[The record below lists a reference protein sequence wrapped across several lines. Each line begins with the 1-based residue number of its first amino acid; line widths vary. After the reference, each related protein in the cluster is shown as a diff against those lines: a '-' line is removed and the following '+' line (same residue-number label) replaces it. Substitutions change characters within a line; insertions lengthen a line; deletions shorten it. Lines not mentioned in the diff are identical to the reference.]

1 MGERMTMES
10 DRPVKVLIL
19 GAGKGGTALLELFT
33 STGVEVT
40 GVADINPKAPGLR
53 LARGL
58 NIPTAADATALIASN
73 GANLIVDVTGDPLM
87 PARIADHKAAD
98 VESLG
103 GTAARLLWT
112 LVQREQDLRAQLIQA
127 EKMAT
132 LGTFAAEVAH
142 DFNNPLYCIRE
153 FAAFIQEEQDP
164 AGMQDYAKE
173 ISKAVT
179 YLSSVAQRLSQYAR
193 SGHGDKPASD
203 LVHIP
208 DLLDQAVTMAR
219 YSVSTDALEVV
230 KDYGTVPAIRANSG
244 ELLQIFVNLVT
255 NAVQAMNGRGRL
267 TLTTATSQGVMT
279 IAIQDTGSGISPA
292 NLERIFTPFFTTK
305 GKKGTGL
312 GLYIVQTLVKKYGGR
327 IHVSSEE
334 GNGTTFTIYF
344 PDTSP
349 PPL

>member
-1 MGERMTMES
+1 MTME
-10 DRPVKVLIL
+10 PNHPIKVLIL
-19 GAGKGGTALLELFT
+19 GAGKGGTALLELFM
-33 STGVEVT
+33 STGVEIT

-58 NIPTAADATALIASN
+58 NIPIASDATTLIASN
-73 GANLIVDVTGDPLM
+73 GANLIVDVTGDPVM
-87 PARIADHKAAD
+87 PSRVAAHKAAE

-164 AGMQDYAKE
+164 ARMQEYAKE

-193 SGHGDKPASD
+193 SGQADRPASD
-203 LVHIP
+203 VVHIP

-219 YSVSTDALEVV
+219 YSVSTDTLEVV
-230 KDYGTVPAIRANSG
+230 KEYGTVPAMRANSG
-244 ELLQIFVNLVT
+244 EFLQIFVNLVT
-255 NAVQAMNGRGRL
+255 NAVQAMNGQGRL
-267 TLTTATSQGVMT
+267 TLMTSAGHGVVTVT
-279 IAIQDTGSGISPA
+279 IRDTGSGISPA
-292 NLERIFTPFFTTK
+292 NLELIFTPFFTTK

-312 GLYIVQTLVKKYGGR
+312 GLYIVQTLVKKYGGQIR
-327 IHVSSEE
+327 VSSEE
-334 GNGTTFTIYF
+334 SQGTTFIIDF

-349 PPL
+349 PPTTAT